1 MLSFERLVNLGAAT
15 YLRNRAKRCSQQEH
29 RGTTGKGKGKWM
41 WGGKDSWEFTSSLKN
56 NCWHLLQLGKILLT
70 GLSRY

>member
-29 RGTTGKGKGKWM
+29 RGTTGKGKGSWM
-41 WGGKDSWEFTSSLKN
+41 
-56 NCWHLLQLGKILLT
+56 
-70 GLSRY
+70 